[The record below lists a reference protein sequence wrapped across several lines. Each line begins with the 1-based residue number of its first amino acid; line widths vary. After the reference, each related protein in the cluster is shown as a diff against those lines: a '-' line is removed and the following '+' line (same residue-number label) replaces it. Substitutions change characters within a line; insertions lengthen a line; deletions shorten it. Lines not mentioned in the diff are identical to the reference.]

1 MSTATSTQQEVRLK
15 SRPQGMPTEADF
27 EIVECPVPDPPHG
40 HILVKNAWISVD
52 PYMRGRMRD
61 TKSYVEPFRV
71 GEPLEGGCIGQVVE
85 SLNPDFQEGTWV
97 LSQQTWSEYWVS
109 DGQQV
114 LKIQNHDIPIQ
125 AWLSVL
131 GLTGFTAW
139 VGLNHIGNLQ
149 PGENVFVS
157 AASGAVGSVACQ
169 IAKLKNCHV
178 VGSTGSDE
186 KVAWLQNSAGVD
198 AAFNYH
204 SADDLKA
211 TLQQH
216 CPQGID
222 VYFDNVGGD
231 HLEAALENMNEHG
244 RVICCGMISSYNDA
258 EPQPGP
264 NNLFR
269 IITNQLRLQGFI
281 VRDYMQHQDQ
291 FQREMQQWIQEG
303 KIVWEETVTHGLHK
317 APVAFIN
324 LFHGDKLGKSLVKV

>member
-1 MSTATSTQQEVRLK
+1 MSTTTSTQQEVRLK

-27 EIVECPVPDPPHG
+27 EIVECSVPDPPHG

-61 TKSYVEPFRV
+61 TKSYVEPFQV

-85 SLNPDFQEGTWV
+85 SLNPDFPEGTWV

-114 LKIQNHDIPIQ
+114 IKIQDSEIPIQ
-125 AWLSVL
+125 AYLSVL

-139 VGLNHIGNLQ
+139 VGLKQIGDLQ
-149 PGENVFVS
+149 SGENVFVS

-169 IAKLKNCHV
+169 IARLKDCHV
-178 VGSTGSDE
+178 VGSTGSSE
-186 KVAWLQNSAGVD
+186 KVEWLKNRAGVN
-198 AAFNYH
+198 AALNYH
-204 SADDLKA
+204 ETDDLNAK
-211 TLQQH
+211 LQQL
-216 CPQGID
+216 CPEGID

-231 HLEAALENMNEHG
+231 HLEAALENMNNRG
-244 RVICCGMISSYNDA
+244 RVVCCGMISGYNDA
-258 EPQPGP
+258 DPEPGP
-264 NNLFR
+264 RNLFR
-269 IITNQLRLQGFI
+269 IITSQLRLQGFI
-281 VRDYMQHQDQ
+281 VRDYMQYQDH

-317 APVAFIN
+317 APVAFLN
-324 LFHGDKLGKSLVKV
+324 LFRGEKLGKSLVRV